1 MVTVNF
7 WTFSKKENSTARPA
21 GSPTALNCNIL
32 RGSSMMA
39 PTLELDLG
47 STAPTYNYCQI
58 SSFGRYYFI
67 REWYFQGGLWTATL
81 QVDVLATYKSQIGSA
96 SLYAL
101 RTSNATLYDGSIPDT
116 MYPAKA
122 GGTFTKVSGTD
133 IWNPGSYDGGL
144 YILGCVCHN
153 AEFGSIRYYAVPS
166 NRMEAIISYLTSTD
180 LLQDNNFSLNDASL
194 ELQKSLI
201 DPAQYIK
208 SCVYIPVRA
217 SDIYDVCSAT
227 NVDLDILDWTMLD
240 SVGNVLLAKYVLM
253 SAPAVTISD
262 SITLP
267 KHPQAASRGTFLNQA
282 PYTRMTFNIPPFGN
296 ISLDTS
302 ITANAVTLDYT
313 ITVDLPTGLGIL
325 VVSCNGIILN
335 RLEAQVGVPIQL
347 SQITRDY
354 PGMIS
359 SAATAGVGLI
369 ESFINPFAGIGAV
382 ASSIGNAVV
391 ASQPREQS
399 IGSGG
404 SFAQLIDTIPSVN
417 AQFFT
422 MVDDDVACNGRPC
435 CKVVNC
441 SSGGYFLI
449 QDADISLAGTA
460 EESAAVREYLE
471 NGFYY
476 E

>member
-7 WTFSKKENSTARPA
+7 WTFTKKENSTAIPA

-47 STAPTYNYCQI
+47 STAPAYNYCQI

-101 RTSNATLYDGSIPDT
+101 RTSNSSLYDGSIVDKL
-116 MYPAKA
+116 YPVKA
-122 GGTFTKVSGTD
+122 GCTFGDVQAASLPWTYSISAGAFSLGVVSS
-133 IWNPGSYDGGL
+133 NPEY
-144 YILGCVCHN
+144 
-153 AEFGSIRYYAVPS
+153 GSIKYFIVSPTT
-166 NRMEAIISYLTSTD
+166 MGLILKYLLSDD
-180 LLQDNNFSLNDASL
+180 LLTDNNFSTNDATF

-201 DPAQYIK
+201 DPVQYIK
-208 SCVYIPVRA
+208 SCVYIPIPWA
-217 SDIYDVCSAT
+217 DAT
-227 NVDLDILDWTMLD
+227 AGLSSEALKIFNWQIKDNNVDL
-240 SVGNVLLAKYVLM
+240 AAYVVPG
-253 SAPAVTISD
+253 AQPFTIVSRNFTIAD
-262 SITLP
+262 
-267 KHPQAASRGTFLNQA
+267 HPQAASRGIYVNQA
-282 PYTRMTFNIPPFGN
+282 PYTTRTLVFPPFGA
-296 ISLDTS
+296 IELDT
-302 ITANAVTLDYT
+302 TVLANTSSVGTECH
-313 ITVDLPTGLGIL
+313 VDLLTGRGVLE
-325 VVSCNGIILN
+325 VKANGIVLN
-335 RLEAQVGVPIQL
+335 RLESQIGVPVQL

-354 PGMIS
+354 IGGVSSIFGGIAGSISGFLFGNIAGGVS
-359 SAATAGVGLI
+359 SAFSA
-369 ESFINPFAGIGAV
+369 
-382 ASSIGNAVV
+382 
-391 ASQPREQS
+391 
-399 IGSGG
+399 IGSAAEAMSPRAQTIGQGG
-404 SFAQLIDTIPSVN
+404 SFAQLDGN
-417 AQFFT
+417 AHIYSQYFT
-422 MVDDDVACNGRPC
+422 VVDDDVASNGRPC
-435 CKVVNC
+435 CKIVNC